1 MLNIPAKIT
10 KAHPVRNR
18 CSTIIVLLIVFVS
31 DVEPELLKETG
42 ACLHLTVMDY
52 DVFSNDD
59 IAGHAYFNLNNIQGL
74 CEVVTGGFG
83 SIPQETCNI
92 FHPKP
97 EGQYF
102 EGKES
107 LLSNF
112 IIHSKY
118 FPDSDWLKAHA

>member
-1 MLNIPAKIT
+1 MLNAPAKLR
-10 KAHPVRNR
+10 KADPLRNH
-18 CSTIIVLLIVFVS
+18 CSAIIVLLIFFVS
-31 DVEPELLKETG
+31 DVDPELLKETG

-74 CEVVTGGFG
+74 REVVTGGFG
-83 SIPQETCNI
+83 STPQETCNI

-102 EGKES
+102 EGKKS
-107 LLSNF
+107 LLSNC
-112 IIHSKY
+112 ISASIG
-118 FPDSDWLKAHA
+118 

>member
-10 KAHPVRNR
+10 KANPVRNR

-42 ACLHLTVMDY
+42 ACLHLSVMDY

-74 CEVVTGGFG
+74 PEVVTGGFG

-107 LLSNF
+107 LLSNYYSF
-112 IIHSKY
+112 KI
-118 FPDSDWLKAHA
+118 FPRL